1 MNGREVANAYT
12 ELNDPVTQAECFA
25 QQAKVA
31 LPLWL
36 SAICLCKDVCLSFD
50 RPEQQFLSG
59 RAQDSQLQRRGS
71 GPVLSSPS
79 MVLQTLLCT
88 CQLP

>member
-31 LPLWL
+31 PED
-36 SAICLCKDVCLSFD
+36 LCHEV
-50 RPEQQFLSG
+50 P
-59 RAQDSQLQRRGS
+59 
-71 GPVLSSPS
+71 
-79 MVLQTLLCT
+79 
-88 CQLP
+88 

>member
-31 LPLWL
+31 LQGALP
-36 SAICLCKDVCLSFD
+36 FD
-50 RPEQQFLSG
+50 C
-59 RAQDSQLQRRGS
+59 AK
-71 GPVLSSPS
+71 
-79 MVLQTLLCT
+79 MCA
-88 CQLP
+88 